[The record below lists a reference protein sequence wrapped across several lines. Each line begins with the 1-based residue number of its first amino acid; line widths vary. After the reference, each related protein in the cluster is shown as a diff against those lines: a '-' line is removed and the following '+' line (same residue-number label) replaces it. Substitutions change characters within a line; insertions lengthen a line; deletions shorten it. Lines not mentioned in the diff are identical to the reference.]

1 MPQIMTFFPEHLA
14 PICFT
19 GTGSWWREF
28 ENQKRRT
35 ATGDSVPPMEM
46 FGNWVRR
53 WQSDDSELFFAFYR
67 HYHHCLSQYL
77 EAPLQRIQA
86 GGWATSAITPKV
98 YAGAPGY
105 LYLSA
110 FFLTKIE
117 GLVHREIHPVTT
129 IVQFEPN
136 AANGNGAAERDRAM
150 ASVATGEFPGT
161 AAPPA
166 VKANGDGKDSNSGS
180 TNGKPKVLDMA
191 SRRFVETIV
200 AIMEDHGNIYGAM
213 LDIWIKA
220 VVTRTS
226 VYDVESV
233 FCLLDFLDMLIAELE
248 SRYVAHGYIVNVGR
262 INCIRANIKSTFLN
276 NILERV
282 FDFTTASSRQYHL
295 TQDSVSS
302 LSLFMSSLSFRPSTS
317 F

>member
-1 MPQIMTFFPEHLA
+1 
-14 PICFT
+14 
-19 GTGSWWREF
+19 
-28 ENQKRRT
+28 
-35 ATGDSVPPMEM
+35 MEM

-67 HYHHCLSQYL
+67 HYHHCLAQYL
-77 EAPLQRIQA
+77 DAPLRRIQA

-98 YAGAPGY
+98 YAGSPGY

-136 AANGNGAAERDRAM
+136 AGGNNGAAERDRAM

-161 AAPPA
+161 AAPPS
-166 VKANGDGKDSNSGS
+166 VKLPNAADGVAAKDGGPAA
-180 TNGKPKVLDMA
+180 TGKPKVLDMA

-200 AIMEDHGNIYGAM
+200 AVMEDHGNIYGAM

-233 FCLLDFLDMLIAELE
+233 FCLLDFLDMLIVELE
-248 SRYVAHGYIVNVGR
+248 SR
-262 INCIRANIKSTFLN
+262 
-276 NILERV
+276 
-282 FDFTTASSRQYHL
+282 
-295 TQDSVSS
+295 
-302 LSLFMSSLSFRPSTS
+302 
-317 F
+317 

>member
-1 MPQIMTFFPEHLA
+1 
-14 PICFT
+14 
-19 GTGSWWREF
+19 
-28 ENQKRRT
+28 
-35 ATGDSVPPMEM
+35 MEM

-67 HYHHCLSQYL
+67 HYHQCLTQYL
-77 EAPLQRIQA
+77 EVPLQRIQVD
-86 GGWATSAITPKV
+86 GWATSTIAAKV

-136 AANGNGAAERDRAM
+136 AANESGAAEKDRAM

-161 AAPPA
+161 TAPPA
-166 VKANGDGKDSNSGS
+166 VKVANGADAGKDGANGGA
-180 TNGKPKVLDMA
+180 TTGKPKVLDMA

-200 AIMEDHGNIYGAM
+200 VIMEDHGNIYGAM

-220 VVTRTS
+220 AITKTS
-226 VYDVESV
+226 IYDVESV

-248 SRYVAHGYIVNVGR
+248 SRLVCKCV
-262 INCIRANIKSTFLN
+262 
-276 NILERV
+276 
-282 FDFTTASSRQYHL
+282 
-295 TQDSVSS
+295 
-302 LSLFMSSLSFRPSTS
+302 
-317 F
+317 

>member
-1 MPQIMTFFPEHLA
+1 MHQIMSFFPDHLA
-14 PICFT
+14 SICFE
-19 GTGSWWREF
+19 GSGSWWREF
-28 ENQKRRT
+28 EKQKRRMS
-35 ATGDSVPPMEM
+35 TGESTPPMEM

-67 HYHHCLSQYL
+67 HYHHCLAQYL
-77 EAPLQRIQA
+77 EVPLHRLQA
-86 GGWATSAITPKV
+86 GGWATSAIAPKV

-136 AANGNGAAERDRAM
+136 SANGNGAVDRDRAM

-166 VKANGDGKDSNSGS
+166 VKLPGTEGDDRKDGNGP
-180 TNGKPKVLDMA
+180 TTGKPKVLDMA

-220 VVTRTS
+220 VVTKTS

-248 SRYVAHGYIVNVGR
+248 TR
-262 INCIRANIKSTFLN
+262 
-276 NILERV
+276 
-282 FDFTTASSRQYHL
+282 
-295 TQDSVSS
+295 
-302 LSLFMSSLSFRPSTS
+302 
-317 F
+317 